1 MVELML
7 AVLLL
12 SICASAIIQA
22 VSQTGKRA
30 NMAGQKALILVEAQ
44 NWIENCRAKGKLR
57 TLVAGTSS
65 VQIAVTGV
73 PFPVTRTTSISLV
86 SGYTDLFKVSVTMS
100 WNANTTAD
108 QSGSLTLESKVISP
122 DD

>member
-1 MVELML
+1 ML

-12 SICASAIIQA
+12 SICASSIIRA
-22 VSQTGKRA
+22 VAQTGKRA
-30 NMAGQKALILVEAQ
+30 NMAAQKALILTEAQ

-57 TLVAGTSS
+57 TLVPGTSS
-65 VQIAVTGV
+65 VQLSVTGV
-73 PFPVTRTTSISLV
+73 PFPVTRSTSIALT
-86 SGYTDLFKVSVTMS
+86 SGYTDLYNVKVTMS

-108 QSGSLTLESKVISP
+108 QSGSLALESKVISP